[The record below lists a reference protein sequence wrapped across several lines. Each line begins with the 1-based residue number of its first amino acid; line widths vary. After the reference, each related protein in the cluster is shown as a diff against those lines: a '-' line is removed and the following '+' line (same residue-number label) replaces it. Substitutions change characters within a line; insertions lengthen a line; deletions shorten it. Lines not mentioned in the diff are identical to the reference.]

1 MKKNTILLTIKTIS
15 LQSYVHSHF
24 IIMLSRRQVR
34 IKVLQVLYAY
44 QQSGNNDPRKGEKE
58 LLHSIEK
65 FFDLFYY
72 QISLFPEII
81 DVALSQ
87 IEEAKN
93 KRIPT
98 KEDLNPY
105 MKFVNNILVEKL
117 QENSHLKRIIE
128 RRKINWTNN
137 QEIPKRIYRKFK
149 ASAAFNSCL
158 DHSANTFEQDKG
170 IILKLLKKFIYT
182 HRPLFEY
189 YEESS
194 IHWVNDFDQVTFVL
208 IKILQSLTE
217 DMVTSYKFIDSS
229 DIELEEE
236 ISFAKS
242 LLGKTILKY
251 DEYNE
256 LIASY
261 TKNWEIERVAM
272 MDNIIMKMAI
282 CELFEFP
289 SVPVKVTL
297 NEYIEIA
304 KIFSTP
310 KSSLFI
316 NGVLDKIVED
326 LKKTDKIKKIG
337 RGLIDK

>member
-1 MKKNTILLTIKTIS
+1 
-15 LQSYVHSHF
+15 
-24 IIMLSRRQVR
+24 MLSRRQVR
-34 IKVLQVLYAY
+34 IKVLQALYAY
-44 QQSGNNDPRKGEKE
+44 QQSGNNNPILGEKE

-72 QISLFPEII
+72 QISLLPEII
-81 DVALSQ
+81 DAALKQ
-87 IEEAKN
+87 IDEAKL

-98 KEDLNPY
+98 KEDLNPFL
-105 MKFVNNILVEKL
+105 KFTNNLLVAKL
-117 QENSHLKRIIE
+117 FENPYLKKIIDH
-128 RRKINWTNN
+128 RRINWTNN
-137 QEIPKRIYRKFK
+137 QEIPKRIFRKFK
-149 ASAAFNSCL
+149 SSAAYISYMADKTHSFEL
-158 DHSANTFEQDKG
+158 DKS
-170 IILKLLKKFIYT
+170 IILNLLKKFIYT
-182 HRPLFEY
+182 HRPLFDY

-194 IHWVNDFDQVTFVL
+194 IHWVNDFEQVTFIL

-217 DMVTSYKFIDSS
+217 ETVSTYRFIDSH
-229 DIELEEE
+229 DNELQEE
-236 ISFAKS
+236 IFFAKS
-242 LLGKTILKY
+242 LFEKTIHKY

-272 MDNIIMKMAI
+272 VDGIIMKMAI

-310 KSSLFI
+310 KSSIFI

-326 LKKTDKIKKIG
+326 LKKTDKIRKIG